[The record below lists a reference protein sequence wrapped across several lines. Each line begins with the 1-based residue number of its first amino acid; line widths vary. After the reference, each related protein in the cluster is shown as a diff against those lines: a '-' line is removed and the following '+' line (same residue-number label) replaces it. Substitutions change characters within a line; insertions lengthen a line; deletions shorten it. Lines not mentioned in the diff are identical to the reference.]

1 MFRWLYQFYLLVRS
15 SYYSFLARRLF
26 DSVGKETVFEGYFE
40 VPLYYRVNIGESCNI
55 SRGVSFIT
63 TDKGRIDLGNRVY
76 LGRDCVLASE
86 ASIVIGDNT
95 MLAEFV
101 SVIDAD
107 HGTTGNGLPI
117 RDQDL
122 VPRPVK
128 IGPDVWIGRGCAIL
142 KGVTIGEGAVIGA
155 NSVVTRDIPPYAVA
169 CGSPARVI
177 RYR

>member
-1 MFRWLYQFYLLVRS
+1 MFSWLYQFYLVFRS
-15 SYYSFLARRLF
+15 SYYSFLASRLF
-26 DSVGKETVFEGYFE
+26 DSVGKDTAFEGYFE
-40 VPLYYRVNIGESCNI
+40 VPLCNRVNIGESCNI
-55 SRGVSFIT
+55 SRGVSFIAT
-63 TDKGRIDLGNRVY
+63 EKGRIDLGNRVY
-76 LGRDCVLASE
+76 LGRDCVLASD

-95 MLAEFV
+95 ILAEFV

-107 HGTTGNGLPI
+107 HGTARNGVPI

-122 VPRPVK
+122 VPRPIK
-128 IGPDVWIGRGCAIL
+128 IGADVWIGRGCAVL

-169 CGSPARVI
+169 CGNPARVI